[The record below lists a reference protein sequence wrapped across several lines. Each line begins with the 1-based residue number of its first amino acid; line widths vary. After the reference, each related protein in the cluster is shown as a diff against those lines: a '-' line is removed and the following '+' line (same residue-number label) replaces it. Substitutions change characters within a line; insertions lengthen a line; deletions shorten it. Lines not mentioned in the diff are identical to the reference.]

1 MNVVSLKFFF
11 QTFIILFFLLPVNP
25 VFAVEQFIQP
35 WLDGAEQQ
43 LENWQTDLEQWKQT
57 APSLSVV
64 ETRQNEVLNIRQKAD
79 ECVANFSNIVESLDQ
94 KIKALGEEKE
104 DETSDLK
111 KRRKELVRQKQLVE
125 SELAVCRL
133 LTLGMRE
140 LQDGHKQVR
149 NKVISQELTHRD
161 TPVWETL
168 YSLIRQPDFIV
179 PGYNIKFSVWPSIL
193 AGLLVIL
200 IFMPIVRYFSSKL
213 SERTLISRDDELP
226 SAETILAS
234 MYAKRLKWIVLLS
247 GISLFI
253 YLGGLKLLGAVLLA
267 LIISMVIAPLLE
279 LLVCQNIEKCRAG
292 FPARALLDIVLI
304 GLVVHFFGLKEWMT
318 SDGFTVLRSGY
329 YFLVMFFSLWLLFI
343 LSRRDNFQILN
354 SLRLPL
360 AIAMISGPIAML
372 LGYKQFAQLLVP
384 GIYGTLVGFLLVW
397 VIYQAGSYLLNMFEP
412 DAPQTNSRLRK
423 FLGYKET
430 ESIPGIG
437 LGRLLLLITIGG
449 GFVYWL
455 LFTWNIPDSEVNII
469 KAYFTEG
476 FPVGA
481 ITIVPSKIIAAVL
494 VFFLFLTLA
503 RWLRNEVALRWL
515 SRTRLDAGA
524 RESIVSLTTYTVVG
538 IALVIA
544 LGMAGVDFQNI
555 AIVAGALSVGIG
567 FGLQNIVNNFV
578 SGLILLFER
587 PVKPGDWVIVGSTE
601 GYVKKINIRYTLIQ
615 TFDRADVLVPNS
627 ELISNQVTN
636 WMHQDSIGRVIV
648 PVGVAYGS
656 DTQLVK
662 DILLKIANDH
672 PMVLTH
678 DYRVD
683 SPQVRFIGFGD
694 SSLDFELRCFIKNVD
709 SRLVVRSDLLFSIDE
724 EFRKADIEIPFPQRV
739 VHLEENESQP

>member
-1 MNVVSLKFFF
+1 
-11 QTFIILFFLLPVNP
+11 
-25 VFAVEQFIQP
+25 
-35 WLDGAEQQ
+35 DGAEQQ
-43 LENWQTDLEQWKQT
+43 LESWQSDLEQWQQT
-57 APSLSVV
+57 APSLGVV
-64 ETRQNEVLNIRQKAD
+64 EARQNEVLNTRQKAD
-79 ECVANFSNIVESLDQ
+79 ECVTNFSSLVESLQQ
-94 KIKALGEEKE
+94 KIQALGEEKE
-104 DETSDLK
+104 DEAEDLK
-111 KRRKELVRQKQLVE
+111 KRRKEMLRQQQLVE

-140 LQDGHKQVR
+140 LQDGQKQVR
-149 NKVISQELTHRD
+149 NKVVSQALTHRD

-168 YSLIRQPDFIV
+168 YALIRKPDFFA
-179 PGYNIKFSVWPSIL
+179 PGFAIKFSFWPSIL

-200 IFMPIVRYFSSKL
+200 IFMPIARYL
-213 SERTLISRDDELP
+213 SGRLSAHSLVSEDDGLP
-226 SAETILAS
+226 PAEMILAG
-234 MYAKRLKWIVLLS
+234 MYAKRLIWIVILS
-247 GISLFI
+247 GLSFFT
-253 YLGGLKLLGAVLLA
+253 YLGGLTIIGAVLLA
-267 LIISMVIAPLLE
+267 LVISMMIAPLLE
-279 LLVCQNIEKCRAG
+279 LLVCQNIKKCSAG

-304 GLVVHFFGLKEWMT
+304 GLVVHFSGLREWMT
-318 SDGFTVLRSGY
+318 NDAFTVLRSSY

-343 LSRRDNFQILN
+343 LSRRDNFQFLN
-354 SLRLPL
+354 SIRLPL
-360 AIAMISGPIAML
+360 AIAMISGPTAML

-384 GIYGTLVGFLLVW
+384 GIYGSLVGFLVVW
-397 VIYQAGSYLLNMFEP
+397 VIYQAGGYLLNMFEP
-412 DAPQTNSRLRK
+412 DGAQTNPKLRE
-423 FLGYKET
+423 FLGYKES
-430 ESIPGIG
+430 ELIPGVW
-437 LGRLLLLITIGG
+437 LGRLLLIISVGG
-449 GFVYWL
+449 ILVYWL
-455 LFTWNIPDSEVNII
+455 LFTWNIPHSEVNII

-587 PVKPGDWVIVGSTE
+587 PVKPGDWIVVGTTE

-636 WMHQDSIGRVIV
+636 WMHRDSIGRVIV

-656 DTQLVK
+656 DTQRVK
-662 DILLKIANDH
+662 DILLKIAIDH

-683 SPQVRFIGFGD
+683 APQVRFMGFGE
-694 SSLDFELRCFIKNVD
+694 SSLDFELRCFIENID
-709 SRLVVRSDLLFSIDE
+709 RRFSVRSDLLFSIDD

-739 VHLEENESQP
+739 VHMEE